1 MTAVRANKLDPYGN
15 ILPDLYKPH
24 DAAFEMDAI
33 LLINAILL
41 EKWLIAS
48 PVANSEELGR
58 MVTEESR
65 EAGERM
71 RRARSSRLPRPE
83 RYTSMQGV
91 ELW

>member
-1 MTAVRANKLDPYGN
+1 
-15 ILPDLYKPH
+15 
-24 DAAFEMDAI
+24 
-33 LLINAILL
+33 
-41 EKWLIAS
+41 
-48 PVANSEELGR
+48 